1 MLSKKNYKER
11 LRKMEAKKERFS
23 IRKFSVGAASVLIG
37 FFLTGIGSQQAHA
50 ATTDNAPATEK
61 VAANANKDENVASSA
76 AVKSE
81 APASSAASSATTE
94 KASSAASSASSSVAS
109 AAVKSE
115 ATSSS
120 AVKSEAPASSAAVKS
135 DAKVATS
142 NASSSAAE
150 SEELKSLA
158 AKGAVIGKNAQ
169 GTYAMLDTTQPAD
182 PDAPVYKNSQDVQ
195 DWAGFISALSD
206 ANVDHIN
213 ITKDITVT
221 GQVNGT
227 AIHRSALG
235 LEQKVLYAGSQDLD
249 GKDIARKVT
258 ISGNNNTIDFT
269 NQNLN
274 LVDKNQGDN
283 HAAWDMTFEDV
294 TIKADELKAAK
305 SQTDYSSYSPI
316 SLTRVSADKQALDT
330 ITFKNVTAEVNGRPV
345 ITGMTTNSAAAANT
359 GYEKYTLVL
368 KGNNNLTSKAYT
380 GGATPGDDGDAISA
394 GYIGVE
400 DGTTTV
406 NMPQT
411 SSYNLQYGGAAVRA
425 NGDYVKDKAT
435 GQFTKSPLDVKE
447 GATLNIKG
455 GKDVKGIVALGTGAQ
470 LVGGS
475 VNIDGN
481 VNMDLADG
489 HSIAVYSGNLITGKT
504 GNLDITTK
512 MSAYE
517 GGLGHLAMAN
527 FNGTQFGVLSIGT
540 GIPGAAAIITSDN
553 RIEDN
558 GSIKIVRNTTDK
570 GANPMI
576 TMGTGAS
583 SGNTTLRIDVNEG
596 ATLDLQDHEQQT
608 ALGMIFMPGWIGGPA
623 GENLAGYVNFNNPEY
638 VNLQRLNPTLPEIGG
653 SFIFNQRQKQ
663 QDTIT
668 NTPVAQWN
676 RANLS
681 DNPDYTWMI
690 TNSQSRGRVSMS
702 ADGFAPIGFNP
713 QALAPIQKAASSY
726 LTSNGSVVMGATQ
739 GAGQYNGSQKANEN
753 TNQGTITA
761 GANSQYLNSFLN
773 NFSWWTPQRIA
784 MGSKLLEKDSPV
796 KSSDKDLYDPEV
808 QTIDG
813 TTQQSL
819 KNLDPNK
826 GIKDLLEAKV
836 TTDENGKQVMGSTPV
851 ANWQDLVSS
860 VTWYDSAKD
869 AAEWDKEMVDAE
881 GKPEAQPQ
889 NPTGQ
894 LKTTDK
900 SAWAKVTYKDGS
912 VDFVNIP
919 LNITAPYGNVYQ
931 PSYKDTTVTIGKSVQ
946 VPVTI
951 TKDGKTVDAA
961 PEGTKYAIDQT
972 YLNDIPAGIKV
983 EVNNTTGKLSVETT
997 PDAKPINLEIP
1008 VVVSYPDGSADT
1020 TTAKVN
1026 VVPSDAN
1033 EYQPSYKPV
1042 NVKQGESVETGVP
1055 TYTDADGKTAKAPKG
1070 TTYKIPEGTKL
1081 PEGVTAKVDP
1091 NTGNVTVTTS
1101 SNTPAGPVFVPVTV
1115 TYPDGSSET
1124 VDAPIAVG
1132 PNTFIGTDYT
1142 VTVTQSLKNLHETT
1156 ANSMY
1161 PDPMST
1167 VDSIIWWN
1175 NNDVRN
1181 GKDVAGHKI
1190 TNYSDVKAEWI
1201 IPINTNVDKASMEAP
1216 LPGVTELSA
1225 DASKNP
1231 SIKLTFG
1238 QNSELIKETGTNL
1251 FATPEHS
1258 LTLSGGWYGP
1268 AIEMQGAAPVADAAS
1283 KKAELAPAKA
1293 GDKLTDAELALI
1305 NTTNL
1310 DKLTANKP
1318 VSYTWAND
1326 LKAGD
1331 TKGTVRITFQDK
1343 DKNGQPTYLDV
1354 ELPAGSLNVVNP
1366 KTDADKYT
1374 PQGQDVHT
1382 KVGGHPEAS
1391 QGIANIP
1398 SLPTGTKYTWK
1409 DGEPDT
1415 KTPGTKP
1422 ATVVVTYPDGSKDEV
1437 PVKVIVDQPGK
1448 TYSEN
1453 ATGTPIVT
1461 PKGVMPNP
1469 SQGIGNKGDLDP
1481 DTKYTWTNGEPDVN
1495 KIGKTT
1501 VSITVTYPDGKTQV
1515 VDTPLIVTGTEKP
1528 GDPGITNP
1536 DDPAYSDLFKTVTRT
1551 IVTETT
1557 NSDGSKTEATSVQKV
1572 VFGRSKTVDNQGN
1585 TTYSG
1590 YTIYDT
1596 TTNKLTNDKTGTF
1609 TKVVVPQ
1616 HDGYVSQVNGVESKE
1631 VPEVTGVTAE
1641 TPNSTVT
1648 ITYVKAGSDA
1658 AKYTPEGQPVN
1669 TKQGV
1674 VPPAEDGI
1682 KNKTDLPT
1690 GTKYSWKKTPDVTTS
1705 GSHPAVVVVT
1715 YPDGSQDEVPVT
1727 VNVPAP
1733 EGQNINTPQ
1742 GVVPNPEQ
1750 GIKNPQDMPEGT
1762 KYTWKD
1768 TPDVNTIGE
1777 HPAVVVV
1784 TYPDGKTEEVP
1795 VTVTVTTPSTPVVT
1809 PTDADQYT
1817 PQGQDVPTVIGT
1829 VPNAADG
1836 IKNKTELPG
1845 GTTYTWK
1852 DTPDVNTPGSHDA
1865 TIIVTYPDGSQ
1876 DEVPVKVVVTAPE
1889 GQDIHTP
1896 QGVVPN
1902 PEDGIKNRTDLPS
1915 GTKYTWKDT
1924 PDVSTPGNHPAV
1936 VIVTLPNGK
1945 TVEVPVTVTVDNPT
1959 PEGQDIHTPQGVL
1972 PNPSEGIKNKDDMP
1986 SGTKYEWE
1994 KKPDVKTPGK
2004 HEGTIRVIFPNGE
2017 TVDVPV
2023 TVVVAPKSDR
2033 DDIAGVHGQGNE
2045 NGDNNGNSNGSE
2057 VVAGVKGT
2065 HEGISTGNNGNGNTN
2080 GNNSG
2085 KSYMDSRSKTLP
2097 QTGANDG
2104 AAAMLGLMIASVGA
2118 ILGLAVEKKRR
2129 N

>member
-1 MLSKKNYKER
+1 MLSKRNYQER
-11 LRKMEAKKERFS
+11 LRKMEQKTERFS
-23 IRKFSVGAASVLIG
+23 IRKLSVGAASVLIG
-37 FFLTGIGSQQAHA
+37 LSFLGFNAHSAQA
-50 ATTDNAPATEK
+50 ATTENTNNDAKATTDAK
-61 VAANANKDENVASSA
+61 VASVDSQAKNINVASSA
-76 AVKSE
+76 AQ
-81 APASSAASSATTE
+81 PATE
-94 KASSAASSASSSVAS
+94 KAD
-109 AAVKSE
+109 
-115 ATSSS
+115 ATSSA

-169 GTYAMLDTTQPAD
+169 GTYAMLDATQATD
-182 PDAPVYKNSQDVQ
+182 PEATVYKNSQDVQ

-221 GQVNGT
+221 GKVNGT
-227 AIHRSALG
+227 SVT
-235 LEQKVLYAGSQDLD
+235 QPVLYGGRQKLD
-249 GKDIARKVT
+249 AKDVARKVT

-269 NQNLN
+269 NQNLD
-274 LVDKNQGDN
+274 LTDANQGDN

-294 TIKADELKAAK
+294 TIKAAPLKASSA
-305 SQTDYSSYSPI
+305 QTDIGSYSPI
-316 SLTRVSADKQALDT
+316 SLTKVSADKQALDT
-330 ITFKNVTAEVNGRPV
+330 ITFRNVTAEVNGRSI
-345 ITGMTTNSAAAANT
+345 ITGMLTNSAGAANT

-368 KGNNNLTSKAYT
+368 EGTNNLTNTPWDK
-380 GGATPGDDGDAISA
+380 GLTPGDDGDAISA
-394 GYIGVE
+394 GYIVVNN
-400 DGTTTV
+400 GTTTID
-406 NMPQT
+406 MKST
-411 SSYNLQYGGAAVRA
+411 KSYNLQYGGAAVRA

-489 HSIAVYSGNLITGKT
+489 HSIAVYSGNLVTGKT
-504 GNLDITTK
+504 GKLDITTK

-527 FNGTQFGVLSIGT
+527 LNGTQFGVLSIGT

-608 ALGMIFMPGWIGGPA
+608 ALGMIFMPGWVGGPA

-784 MGSKLLEKDSPV
+784 MGSKLLEKDSPI

-894 LKTTDK
+894 LKKTDK

-912 VDFVNIP
+912 VDFVDIP
-919 LNITAPYGNVYQ
+919 LNITDAYGNVYK
-931 PSYKDTTVTIGKSVQ
+931 PSYKDTTVTIGKKVE

-951 TKDGKTVDAA
+951 TKNGEPATAA
-961 PEGTKYAIDQT
+961 PEGTQYAIDQT
-972 YLNDIPAGIKV
+972 YLNDVPAGVTV
-983 EVNNTTGKLSVETT
+983 EINPDNGTISVSTT
-997 PDAKPINLEIP
+997 PDAKPIDLEIP
-1008 VVVSYPDGSADT
+1008 VVVNYPDGSANG

-1026 VVPSDAN
+1026 VIPTDAN

-1055 TYTDADGKTAKAPKG
+1055 TYTDADGKTAKAPEG

-1101 SNTPAGPVFVPVTV
+1101 SNTPEGPVFVPVTV

-1132 PNTFIGTDYT
+1132 PNTFIGTDYSVVVKET
-1142 VTVTQSLKNLHETT
+1142 LKNLHETT

-1167 VDSIIWWN
+1167 VDSITWWN
-1175 NNDVRN
+1175 NADVRK

-1190 TNYSDVKAEWI
+1190 TNYNDIKAEWI

-1283 KKAELAPAKA
+1283 KKTEVNPAKA

-1374 PQGQDVHT
+1374 PEGQDVHT
-1382 KVGGHPEAS
+1382 NVGGHPEAS

-1448 TYSEN
+1448 PYSEN

-1481 DTKYTWTNGEPDVN
+1481 DTKYSWKDNKAPDVTT
-1495 KIGKTT
+1495 IGVKP
-1501 VSITVTYPDGKTQV
+1501 VVITVTYPDGNTQDV
-1515 VDTPLIVTGTEKP
+1515 PTKVIVTGTEKP

-1536 DDPAYSDLFKTVTRT
+1536 DDSKYKDLFHTVTRT

-1674 VPPAEDGI
+1674 VPDASEGI
-1682 KNKTDLPT
+1682 KNKGDLPT
-1690 GTKYSWKKTPDVTTS
+1690 GTKYTWKTTPDVTTS

-1727 VNVPAP
+1727 VIVPAP
-1733 EGQNINTPQ
+1733 EGQNVNTPQ
-1742 GVVPNPEQ
+1742 GVVPDPAD
-1750 GIKNPQDMPEGT
+1750 GIKNKGDMPTGT
-1762 KYTWKD
+1762 KYEWKD
-1768 TPDVNTIGE
+1768 TPDVNTIGN

-1795 VTVTVTTPSTPVVT
+1795 VTVVVTEPSTPVVT
-1809 PTDADQYT
+1809 PTDADTYT
-1817 PQGQDVPTVIGT
+1817 PEGQPIDTPEGV
-1829 VPNAADG
+1829 VPNPADG
-1836 IKNKTELPG
+1836 ISNKDQLPG
-1845 GTTYTWK
+1845 GTTYTWQDPGK
-1852 DTPDVNTPGSHDA
+1852 VADDVKKPGTHPEV
-1865 TIIVTYPDGSQ
+1865 IVVTYPDGST
-1876 DEVPVKVVVTAPE
+1876 DTVTVDVNVPTPE
-1889 GQDIHTP
+1889 PKPINTP
-1896 QGVVPN
+1896 QGVVPD
-1902 PEDGIKNRTDLPS
+1902 PSQGIKN
-1915 GTKYTWKDT
+1915 
-1924 PDVSTPGNHPAV
+1924 PDKMPA
-1936 VIVTLPNGK
+1936 
-1945 TVEVPVTVTVDNPT
+1945 
-1959 PEGQDIHTPQGVL
+1959 
-1972 PNPSEGIKNKDDMP
+1972 
-1986 SGTKYEWE
+1986 GTKYEWADGT
-1994 KKPDVKTPGK
+1994 PDVTTIGTHPVTIKVIYPDGTT
-2004 HEGTIRVIFPNGE
+2004 GTIETTITVEPHATDNSNKGNGDY
-2017 TVDVPV
+2017 TD
-2023 TVVVAPKSDR
+2023 TT
-2033 DDIAGVHGQGNE
+2033 GVHGNGLNDDESARVHGNGLY
-2045 NGDNNGNSNGSE
+2045 GDDYANRVHSSFYGDDNDG
-2057 VVAGVKGT
+2057 
-2065 HEGISTGNNGNGNTN
+2065 NGNG
-2080 GNNSG
+2080 
-2085 KSYMDSRSKTLP
+2085 RAKTLP
-2097 QTGANDG
+2097 QTGAEANMAG
-2104 AAAMLGLMIASVGA
+2104 LLGLMIASVGA
-2118 ILGLAVEKKRR
+2118 ILGLAADKKRK